1 MAERFLKRLVIEQ
14 SMKLNSST
22 SQIEKLCNIDSSFR
36 TITNR
41 SGGTVVFRRPNFYI
55 DLTLYYS
62 TRFML
67 LGEVVM

>member
-1 MAERFLKRLVIEQ
+1 MAERFPKRLVIEQ

-36 TITNR
+36 TITNDQ
-41 SGGTVVFRRPNFYI
+41 GEQLFFAGPTFHI
-55 DLTLYYS
+55 DLTLYCS

-67 LGEVVM
+67 LGEVVI